1 MRYEAI
7 EKPEGWALYDNKAPS
22 PDDSPEPGAEIGA
35 FHEER
40 TAQLVAV
47 LLNAREAAP
56 EDKPTPKRIQRQRAS
71 GTGAWAGNDEPQAG
85 RVYSLSGLAGGGVAE
100 DVTPE
105 GYGPGPRAVEPRRDD
120 DGPDVSRTP
129 CGGGTVT
136 AWPSGLAYVRF
147 TSKPAAWILE
157 ELREAGARW
166 QGVRRGWK
174 LQAENLPEGYDRA
187 AAAAGSPR

>member
-1 MRYEAI
+1 MRYQVTDHSADH
-7 EKPEGWALYDNKAPS
+7 PADCPPFALEDGG
-22 PDDSPEPGAEIGA
+22 EEVGH

-71 GTGAWAGNDEPQAG
+71 GRGAWAGDDEPKAG
-85 RVYSLSGLAGGGVAE
+85 RIYSLTGLAGGGVAE
-100 DVTPE
+100 DVTDQE
-105 GYGPGPRAVEPRRDD
+105 RSAPRAVEPRREDT
-120 DGPDVSRTP
+120 GPEQMRTP

-136 AWPSGLAYVRF
+136 VWPSGLAYVRF
-147 TSKPAAWILE
+147 TSKPEGWILE

-166 QGVRRGWK
+166 QGVRKGWK

-187 AAAAGSPR
+187 AATGSPR